1 MYKLMNQGVMQVEGG
16 GYSKPTITVA
26 MSANQ
31 EPVEVP
37 VEYVMRDSDLA
48 LIPCT
53 LGNADYAQYLEDVAA
68 GATVTNYD
76 YAAEEARQSAA
87 LSAISVTVEPLEV

>member
-1 MYKLMNQGVMQVEGG
+1 MYKLMTQGVMQVEGG
-16 GYSKPTITVA
+16 GYSKPTLTVA

-31 EPVEVP
+31 EPVEVQ

-53 LGNADYAQYLEDVAA
+53 AGNADYIQYLADVAN
-68 GATVTNYD
+68 GAVVTNFD

-87 LSAISVTVEPLEV
+87 LSAISVTAEPLEV